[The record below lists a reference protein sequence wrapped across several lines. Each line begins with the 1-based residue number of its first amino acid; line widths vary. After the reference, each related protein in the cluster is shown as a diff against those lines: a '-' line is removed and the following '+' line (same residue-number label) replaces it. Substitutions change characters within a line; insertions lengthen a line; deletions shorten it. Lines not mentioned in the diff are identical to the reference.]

1 MIKIARLT
9 IKYAH
14 SENEGPDMKTV
25 LQSHM
30 DKCGVTM
37 NDITYEGKDRQS
49 STHFGNWVLTPCLDN
64 EALRKLANSM
74 KTEIDYH
81 DAILEQSDI
90 DGFMVN
96 DKVKVKFIGDFAQRV
111 DSEGK
116 VLRKTE
122 TDITILQKGKRKY
135 GWKFNTGDRVFIEKI
150 KQ

>member
-14 SENEGPDMKTV
+14 SKDEGTNMEVV
-25 LQSHM
+25 LQSYM

-64 EALRKLANSM
+64 ESLKKLADSM
-74 KTEIDYH
+74 GTEIDYH

-90 DGFMVN
+90 DNLKIKDRVMVN
-96 DKVKVKFIGDFAQRV
+96 FIGGIGQRV
-111 DSEGK
+111 NSEGR
-116 VLRKTE
+116 VLRIENDK
-122 TDITILQKGKRKY
+122 ITIMQKNKRKY
-135 GWKFNTGDRVFIEKI
+135 GWLFSAGDRVSIEKI
-150 KQ
+150 K

>member
-14 SENEGPDMKTV
+14 SENEGSDMKAV

-37 NDITYEGKDRQS
+37 DDITVTGKDRQS

-64 EALRKLANSM
+64 EELQKLANSM
-74 KTEIDYH
+74 ETEIDFY

-90 DGFMVN
+90 DCLKTN
-96 DKVKVKFIGDFAQRV
+96 NRVKVNFIGGIGQRV
-111 DSEGK
+111 NSEGK
-116 VLRKTE
+116 VLRIKDNE
-122 TDITILQKGKRKY
+122 ITIMQKHKRKH
-135 GWKFNTGDRVFIEKI
+135 GWIFRVGERVFIEKI
-150 KQ
+150 K